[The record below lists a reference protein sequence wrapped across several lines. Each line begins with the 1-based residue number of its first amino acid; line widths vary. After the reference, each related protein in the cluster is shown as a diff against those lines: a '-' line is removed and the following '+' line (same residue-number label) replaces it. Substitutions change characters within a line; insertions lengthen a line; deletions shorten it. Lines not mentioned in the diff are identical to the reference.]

1 MLIAEES
8 QGRLTEVGNEGETME
23 NTAHYLVLRLTF
35 SYPYYAAKAHMHRD
49 VIAHSGLSPS
59 TSIII

>member
-35 SYPYYAAKAHMHRD
+35 SYPYD
-49 VIAHSGLSPS
+49 SP
-59 TSIII
+59 